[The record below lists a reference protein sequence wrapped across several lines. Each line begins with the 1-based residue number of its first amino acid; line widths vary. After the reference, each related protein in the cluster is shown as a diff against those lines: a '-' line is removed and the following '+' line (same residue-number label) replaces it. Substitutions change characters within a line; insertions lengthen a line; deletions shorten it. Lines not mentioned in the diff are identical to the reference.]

1 MTKSTLR
8 VRNLVVTAM
17 LSAVAAVLMM
27 LSFSLPMLIPGFV
40 KMDVSELPALLAA
53 FSMGPAWGVLVCLL
67 KNILNLI
74 VGGTT
79 TAGVGELC
87 NFLLGA
93 AFVASAGL
101 VYQRNKTLRG
111 AVVASLLGAA
121 VMAVVSLPVNYF
133 VIYPVYSN
141 LYGGMDLIIEAYQAL
156 RPDVNGLLECLLI
169 FNTPFTLV
177 KGLLSSVLA
186 FGVYKPL
193 SPMLHGRKKSA

>member
-53 FSMGPAWGVLVCLL
+53 FSMGPGWGVLVCLL
-67 KNILNLI
+67 KNLLNLI

-177 KGLLSSVLA
+177 KGLLTSVLA
-186 FGVYKPL
+186 FVVYKPL

>member
-67 KNILNLI
+67 KNLLNLI
-74 VGGTT
+74 VAGTT

-186 FGVYKPL
+186 FVVYKPL

>member
-53 FSMGPAWGVLVCLL
+53 FSIGPGWGVLVCLL
-67 KNILNLI
+67 KNLLNLI

-177 KGLLSSVLA
+177 KGLLTSVLA
-186 FGVYKPL
+186 FVVYKPL

>member
-67 KNILNLI
+67 KNLLNLI
-74 VGGTT
+74 VAGTT

-177 KGLLSSVLA
+177 KGLLTSVLA
-186 FGVYKPL
+186 FVVYKPL